1 MGHNRRPLRILAA
14 IAAIVI
20 ALSCAPTA
28 SAKPTSPL
36 CDDGSY
42 RHAHPLICDTGGGVP
57 GSFPGGGGPNPGGGL
72 LGTIGRVL
80 GGLTGGLL

>member
-1 MGHNRRPLRILAA
+1 MGRNRPPRRTLAA
-14 IAAIVI
+14 IIIMI

-36 CDDGSY
+36 CDSGAY
-42 RHAHPLICDTGGGVP
+42 RKAHPLICDTGDGGAP
-57 GSFPGGGGPNPGGGL
+57 GSFPGSGGGGSGGL